1 VHGGVLAASDF
12 ELPDDKKVVD
22 EDRNLEFPWLQL
34 FSRWQ
39 RIIFASVEAGSTLSR
54 PTKGL
59 WTGRPYFDSTL
70 GKPIWVKEVRPAI
83 VWVDA
88 SGAVV

>member
-1 VHGGVLAASDF
+1 MAANDF
-12 ELPDDKKVVD
+12 ELPDDKRIVD
-22 EDRNLEFPWLQL
+22 ETGAIELPWLQL

-39 RIIFASVEAGSTLSR
+39 RIIFATSEAGSTLSR

-59 WTGRPYFDSTL
+59 WIGRQFYDSTL
-70 GKPIWVKEVRPAI
+70 GQPIWVAQVRPAI
-83 VWVDA
+83 VWKDA

>member
-1 VHGGVLAASDF
+1 MAASDF

-22 EDRNLEFPWLQL
+22 ENRNLEFAWLQL

-39 RIIFASVEAGSTLSR
+39 RIIASLVQAGSTLSR

-59 WTGRPYFDSTL
+59 WIGRQYYDSTL
-70 GKPIWVKEVRPAI
+70 NKPIWVKEVRPVI
-83 VWVDA
+83 VWIDA

>member
-1 VHGGVLAASDF
+1 MAASDF
-12 ELPDDKKVVD
+12 ELPDDKKIVD
-22 EDRNLEFPWLQL
+22 QSGNLEFAWLQL

-39 RIIFASVEAGSTLSR
+39 RIITGSVEAGSTLSR

-59 WTGRPYFDSTL
+59 WVGRGYFDSTL
-70 GKPIWVKEVRPAI
+70 GIPIWVAQVRPAI

-88 SGAVV
+88 AGLPV

>member
-1 VHGGVLAASDF
+1 MAASDF

-22 EDRNLEFPWLQL
+22 EQRNLEFPWLQL

-39 RIIFASVEAGSTLSR
+39 RIIFANAEAGSTLNR
-54 PTKGL
+54 PTKFL
-59 WTGRPYFDSTL
+59 WIGRRYFDTTL
-70 GKPIWVKEVRPAI
+70 GIPVYVAQVRPAI

-88 SGAVV
+88 FGAVV

>member
-1 VHGGVLAASDF
+1 MAASDF

-22 EDRNLEFPWLQL
+22 ENRNLEFAWLQL

-39 RIIFASVEAGSTLSR
+39 RIIASSVEAGSTLSR

-59 WTGRPYFDSTL
+59 WIGRQYYDATL
-70 GKPIWVKEVRPAI
+70 NKPIWVKEVRPAI

-88 SGAVV
+88 TGAAV

>member
-1 VHGGVLAASDF
+1 MAASDF
-12 ELPDDKKVVD
+12 ELPDDKRVVD
-22 EDRNLEFPWLQL
+22 ENRNLEFPWLQL

-39 RIIFASVEAGSTLSR
+39 RIIASVSQAGSTLSR

-59 WTGRPYFDSTL
+59 WIGRTYYDATL
-70 GKPIWVKEVRPAI
+70 NKPIWVKAVRPAI

-88 SGAVV
+88 TGASV